1 MEDLVTGR
9 VDVRARAA
17 CLWEIKAADS
27 STVRAALDHSLEP
40 NGGYLDD
47 CVMAEEKCND
57 WAKDPVSGV
66 WRYWHMRRLRLE
78 IGSLSL
84 RPWLTASSRGHE
96 TCWEVENS
104 CMAAFLR
111 HVGK

>member
-27 STVRAALDHSLEP
+27 SAVRAALDHSLEP

-57 WAKDPVSGV
+57 WAKDPVSV
-66 WRYWHMRRLRLE
+66 AVLAHASLEARYRFAKSQVLVHRIVPWTRDLL
-78 IGSLSL
+78 GS
-84 RPWLTASSRGHE
+84 RE
-96 TCWEVENS
+96 
-104 CMAAFLR
+104 
-111 HVGK
+111 